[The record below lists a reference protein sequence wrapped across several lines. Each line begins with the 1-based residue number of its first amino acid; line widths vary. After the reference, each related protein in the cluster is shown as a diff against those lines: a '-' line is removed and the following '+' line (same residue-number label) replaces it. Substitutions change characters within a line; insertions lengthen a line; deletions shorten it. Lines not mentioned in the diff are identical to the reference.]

1 MSRRTARGEPP
12 EMKGTG
18 EGGRRS
24 GRRDGGTTR
33 EEGTR
38 VGGGTNAR
46 ERERVREELSERRAP
61 SVREDGRGEIF
72 AAV

>member
-1 MSRRTARGEPP
+1 
-12 EMKGTG
+12 MKGTG
-18 EGGRRS
+18 EGGDALGAKGWRN
-24 GRRDGGTTR
+24 DAGG
-33 EEGTR
+33 GTR

-61 SVREDGRGEIF
+61 SVSEDGRGEIF